1 MAQVLPD
8 RFWFL
13 EEYIREV
20 AAARGANLESLEG
33 FRQMLLKYVE
43 GLSEETLREW
53 TARQAYIA
61 FGTALV
67 AAALEKVDATPME
80 GFNPEKLDEVL
91 GLKEKGMRSV
101 TILPVG
107 YRNAEQDFLANQ
119 NKVRRSKEKLIVEL
133 A

>member
-80 GFNPEKLDEVL
+80 GFNPEKL
-91 GLKEKGMRSV
+91 
-101 TILPVG
+101 VG